1 MMEKKKTI
9 SLVSSSPVQAPLQC
23 TRRLYFDGPG
33 SFWRNTDFESDS
45 PGISTKL
52 QGLPS
57 KNSTFWQ
64 LVKVT
69 WRGTWM
75 NYQQNN
81 KERISRNEK
90 SLPDAFQKKMVRP
103 SNREDF
109 AFILEIVE
117 ERHIS
122 NFLSKSFFL
131 VNGITWRCWE
141 QPWDELVHLNE
152 FIATLVD
159 FPDQPPGVFE
169 LPDANST
176 QYPKIPRSPPWRSAK
191 ITCKTRHLLPFPS
204 SSFTTMPF
212 VAPTQSSSTEKK
224 TKDQGRKDFC
234 HLIKLQCA
242 ISRSVEFFEE
252 FLDVL
257 LGLCRRHGEFWCH
270 GVQQKQDFLKGIEVV
285 SPKETSAIVLIVL
298 IKLQV
303 SKYQYPCVKPPDSS
317 LFFENF
323 KKNSL
328 AFTSQW
334 DRLFC
339 ATNLTKCQPFS
350 FGSKKQTCQS
360 KPLALFCRL
369 MCHLARADD
378 DNLACGTYMP
388 STPFSKL
395 GPGQSPRGSGLSIQ
409 PQRNDGTVWK
419 KPTMIFKKST
429 QKNCVHHSWLKDNS
443 MSLCCRIRDWQV
455 FNCSSM
461 NAGRTEVSDLA
472 NTATQNWW
480 FRGTLQV
487 RFSKEK
493 RFTKIWALESPLI
506 SGSMPSPHGWDSRE
520 QKKLTGLWMWNSRN
534 YRFLWQ

>member
-224 TKDQGRKDFC
+224 NQGSGQKRLLPSHQVAMC
-234 HLIKLQCA
+234 HLPKCRIFRRVLGCSA
-242 ISRSVEFFEE
+242 WPLPSPWRILMPRRSTKTRLPERYWSGEPKRNF
-252 FLDVL
+252 
-257 LGLCRRHGEFWCH
+257 RHCPH
-270 GVQQKQDFLKGIEVV
+270 
-285 SPKETSAIVLIVL
+285 SPHKTPG
-298 IKLQV
+298 LQV
-303 SKYQYPCVKPPDSS
+303 SVSMCETSR
-317 LFFENF
+317 LLTFFW
-323 KKNSL
+323 KL
-328 AFTSQW
+328 Q
-334 DRLFC
+334 
-339 ATNLTKCQPFS
+339 
-350 FGSKKQTCQS
+350 KKQ
-360 KPLALFCRL
+360 
-369 MCHLARADD
+369 
-378 DNLACGTYMP
+378 
-388 STPFSKL
+388 
-395 GPGQSPRGSGLSIQ
+395 LSIYKSMGSSILCNKSYKMSTFLFWKQ
-409 PQRNDGTVWK
+409 ETDLSKQTLGTVLS
-419 KPTMIFKKST
+419 PYVPSGT
-429 QKNCVHHSWLKDNS
+429 
-443 MSLCCRIRDWQV
+443 
-455 FNCSSM
+455 
-461 NAGRTEVSDLA
+461 GG
-472 NTATQNWW
+472 WW
-480 FRGTLQV
+480 
-487 RFSKEK
+487 
-493 RFTKIWALESPLI
+493 
-506 SGSMPSPHGWDSRE
+506 
-520 QKKLTGLWMWNSRN
+520 
-534 YRFLWQ
+534 